1 MCFGR
6 LIYGFTAGIIMCATP
21 KMLEETIPANVA
33 EKGFGTST
41 NIFINTG
48 NFLCMMLA
56 AWMPENGDELQ
67 TSKFW
72 MTEFGV

>member
-56 AWMPENGDELQ
+56 AWMPEKSDDLQ